1 MGSMIKAGIIG
12 GAGYTGG
19 ELIRL
24 LLNHP
29 GVETEFIQS
38 TSHAGDLVSDV
49 HSGLFGETRMRFSG
63 SADLEAVDVLF
74 LCMGHKRSEEFVT
87 SHAIPERVKI
97 VDLSRDFR
105 LKPDNQG
112 FVYGLPELNR
122 EAIRKARKIAN
133 PGCFATGIELA
144 LLPLAAKG
152 SIRDELHV
160 HAITGSTGAGQSLSA
175 TVHFSWRHNN
185 LSAYKMF
192 QHPHQEEIIQSIQQL
207 QPGFNSDLNFI
218 PFRGNFTR
226 GIFVSVYTSYSGSEE
241 EARRMYSAYYRN
253 HPFVFIAE
261 KHPDLKQVV
270 NTNKAVLYLEKQ
282 KNKLIVLSL
291 TDNLLK
297 GASGQAV
304 QNMNLLFGLPEETG
318 LILKPVV
325 F

>member
-1 MGSMIKAGIIG
+1 MIKAGIIG

-29 GVETEFIQS
+29 EVNPEFVQS
-38 TSHAGDLVSDV
+38 SSHAGDLVSDV
-49 HSGLFGETRMRFSG
+49 HTGLLGETSMRFTE
-63 SADLEAVDVLF
+63 SADVEAVDVLF
-74 LCMGHKRSEEFVT
+74 LCMGHKRSKEFVHG
-87 SHAIPERVKI
+87 HAIPAKTKI
-97 VDLSRDFR
+97 IDLSRDFR
-105 LKPDNQG
+105 LKPDNQE

-122 EAIRKARKIAN
+122 EAIRIAGKIAN

-144 LLPLAAKG
+144 LLPLAAHG
-152 SIRDELHV
+152 SIRDELHI
-160 HAITGSTGAGQSLSA
+160 HAITGSTGAGQALSE
-175 TVHFSWRHNN
+175 TIHFSWRNNN

-192 QHPHQEEIIQSIQQL
+192 QHPHQDEIIQTIKQV
-207 QPGFNSDLNFI
+207 QPDFHSDLNFI
-218 PFRGNFTR
+218 PIRGNFTR
-226 GIFVSVYTSYSGSEE
+226 GIFVSVYTRYSGSEK
-241 EARRMYSAYYRN
+241 EARKRFKDYYRN
-253 HPFVFIAE
+253 HPFVFIADS
-261 KHPDLKQVV
+261 HPDLKQVV

-282 KNKLIVLSL
+282 KNKLIVLSV

-318 LILKPVV
+318 LVLKPVV